1 MMNGAP
7 KESKSAKAARQ
18 AEEAKVAQERI
29 RAENSRIEETQDIL
43 SSDTLRRIRRFG
55 KSGGGGGLAG
65 ALNPGGINSGSQTVG
80 SLNVAPLLMAMGGG
94 ATTQRRSGGSGNGSS
109 SRSGGLV
116 ALV

>member
-65 ALNPGGINSGSQTVG
+65 ALNPGGVNSGSQTVG
-80 SLNVAPLLMAMGGG
+80 SLNVAPLLMAMNGGG
-94 ATTQRRSGGSGNGSS
+94 SSGSSGGGGR
-109 SRSGGLV
+109 SRSSGLV

>member
-80 SLNVAPLLMAMGGG
+80 SLNVAPLLMAMNGGG
-94 ATTQRRSGGSGNGSS
+94 SSGSSGGGGR
-109 SRSGGLV
+109 SRSSGLV

>member
-65 ALNPGGINSGSQTVG
+65 ALNPGGVNSGSQTVG
-80 SLNVAPLLMAMGGG
+80 SLNVAPLLMAMNGGG
-94 ATTQRRSGGSGNGSS
+94 SSGSSGGYGGGGR